1 MKIPPAVQMTAGG
14 MLIFLVVSKK
24 RRHVNRQTSDAVF
37 LHHIFKIGLQS
48 GRSAP
53 SGPVIS
59 CPAGKNGSVILRF
72 STARKIRIE
81 APFSVLNSVGSA
93 VSRRKSAK
101 GDKGSRKNNYLKGL
115 TILAIYDTID
125 ENNGG
130 GVSKMRRFDYSFLKE
145 KAWDNEI
152 VGYLS
157 QIHELKGKQMLYLRQ
172 KPADVEKL
180 VEIAKIQSTES
191 SNEIEGIRTT
201 DTRLRQLMSEKTTPR
216 TRDEK
221 EIAGYRDALNT
232 VHENFEYIPLTPN
245 YILQLHKIMFSHTD
259 SAFGG
264 SFKNVQNYISATTAD
279 GRIYAL
285 FTPLAPYETPEAM
298 RELCDAYNFAVG
310 EGKVDPL
317 LIIPCFIHD
326 FLCIHPFI
334 DGNGRMSRLLTTLL
348 LYRCGYEIGK
358 YISLEAKIARTK
370 ESYYDALEAS
380 QTGWHEGKDDPT
392 AFIKYLLGT
401 VIAAYRDFEERMELV
416 STSPLDTV
424 RNAVKT
430 RIGKF
435 TKAEIAEL
443 VTSMSAT
450 SVERHLRALCAN
462 GEIEKRGGGRSTYY
476 IRKTI

>member
-1 MKIPPAVQMTAGG
+1 M
-14 MLIFLVVSKK
+14 
-24 RRHVNRQTSDAVF
+24 
-37 LHHIFKIGLQS
+37 
-48 GRSAP
+48 
-53 SGPVIS
+53 
-59 CPAGKNGSVILRF
+59 
-72 STARKIRIE
+72 
-81 APFSVLNSVGSA
+81 
-93 VSRRKSAK
+93 
-101 GDKGSRKNNYLKGL
+101 
-115 TILAIYDTID
+115 
-125 ENNGG
+125 

-245 YILQLHKIMFSHTD
+245 YILQLHKIMFAHTD

-279 GRIYAL
+279 GRTYAL
-285 FTPLAPYETPEAM
+285 FTPLAPYETQEAM

-317 LIIPCFIHD
+317 LIISCFIHD

-370 ESYYDALEAS
+370 VSYYDALEAS

-392 AFIKYLLGT
+392 AFIKYQLGT

-416 STSPLDTV
+416 AVSPLDTV

-430 RIGKF
+430 RIESSRNPKSPS
-435 TKAEIAEL
+435 L
-443 VTSMSAT
+443 S
-450 SVERHLRALCAN
+450 LP
-462 GEIEKRGGGRSTYY
+462 
-476 IRKTI
+476 